1 MPAHAEAGKNT
12 KNAAESNV
20 NLSTAEPPYLF
31 RGIIRMN
38 IKGFLFSTVEA
49 AIKKAGRKDLALI
62 FSEVPATAAAV
73 FTTSSVKAAPV
84 LLSRDHIAGGSA
96 QAIIV
101 NSGNANAC
109 TGEQGLKDAQ
119 ETSQLVARALGLDTT
134 AVQVCS
140 TGVIGVQMP
149 MEKVRTAITP
159 LVDGL
164 SSGTL
169 DDVAQAI
176 MTTDTFPK
184 MEAHSGQAGG
194 FSYTVAGIAKGAG
207 MIMPNMATM
216 LSFII
221 TDAAIEPAFLQQTF
235 RRSVDNSFN
244 AITVD
249 GDMSTNDTCLIMAN
263 GTAGNPVIKEGSQE
277 GDTFSA
283 ILSEILLSLAKQIVK
298 DGEGATKFVEI
309 RVNGAKDDAD
319 AKRAAM
325 AIANSSLV
333 KTAFFGQDANWGR
346 IFAAVGYSGAKVDQ
360 SLLSLSFDDVC
371 MAKNGIFAGGDAE
384 ARGTEILKRK
394 EFTVSV
400 DLGLGLGTATVYT
413 SDLTHEYISINAD
426 YRS

>member
-1 MPAHAEAGKNT
+1 
-12 KNAAESNV
+12 
-20 NLSTAEPPYLF
+20 
-31 RGIIRMN
+31 MN
-38 IKGFLFSTVEA
+38 IIGFSFSTVEA
-49 AIKKAGRKDLALI
+49 AIKKPGRKDLALI
-62 FSEVPATAAAV
+62 YSEVPATAAAV

-84 LLSRDHIAGGSA
+84 LVSREHIAGGSA
-96 QAIIV
+96 QALVV

-109 TGEQGLKDAQ
+109 TGDLGMVVAR
-119 ETSQLVARALGLDTT
+119 ETALLVANALGIDAAT
-134 AVQVCS
+134 VQVCS

-149 MEKVRTAITP
+149 MGRIRTAIP
-159 LVDGL
+159 ALIDGL

-169 DDVAQAI
+169 DDIAQAI

-184 MEAHSGQAGG
+184 MEARSGQAGG
-194 FSYTVAGIAKGAG
+194 VSYTVAGIAKGAG

-221 TDAAIEPAFLQQTF
+221 TDAAVEPGFLQASF
-235 RRSVDNSFN
+235 RKGVDRSFN
-244 AITVD
+244 VITVD

-263 GTAGNPVIKEGSQE
+263 GMAGNPTITEGSPE
-277 GDTFSA
+277 GNGFAELLDDV
-283 ILSEILLSLAKQIVK
+283 LLSLAKQIVK
-298 DGEGATKFVEI
+298 DGEGATKFVGI
-309 RVNGAKDDAD
+309 RVSGAKDDAD

-346 IFAAVGYSGAKVDQ
+346 IFAAVGYSGAEVDQ
-360 SLLSLSFDDVC
+360 SRLSLRFDDVT
-371 MAKNGIFAGGDAE
+371 MARNGVFAGEDAE
-384 ARGTEILKRK
+384 ARGTEVLKQN

-400 DLGLGLGTATVYT
+400 DLGIGTGTATIYT

>member
-1 MPAHAEAGKNT
+1 MNIIGF
-12 KNAAESNV
+12 SF
-20 NLSTAEPPYLF
+20 STA
-31 RGIIRMN
+31 
-38 IKGFLFSTVEA
+38 EA
-49 AIKKAGRKDLALI
+49 AIKKPGRKDLALI

-84 LLSRDHIAGGSA
+84 LVSREHIAGGTA
-96 QAIIV
+96 QALIV

-109 TGEQGLKDAQ
+109 TGETGMVVAR
-119 ETSQLVARALGLDTT
+119 ETARLVADGLGIAVE

-149 MEKVRTAITP
+149 MKRIEEALP
-159 LVDGL
+159 ALVDGL

-169 DDVAQAI
+169 DDIAQAI

-184 MEAHSGQAGG
+184 MEAGSGVAGG
-194 FSYTVAGIAKGAG
+194 VSYTIAGIAKGAG

-221 TDAAIEPAFLQQTF
+221 TDAAVEPGFLDSAFRTAVN
-235 RRSVDNSFN
+235 RSFN

-249 GDMSTNDTCLIMAN
+249 GDMSTNDTCLVMAN
-263 GTAGNPVIKEGSQE
+263 GMANNPVITEGSAE
-277 GDTFSA
+277 GNTFAA
-283 ILSEILLSLAKQIVK
+283 ILNDVLLSLAKQIVK

-309 RVNGAKDDAD
+309 RVSGAKDDAD

-346 IFAAVGYSGAKVDQ
+346 IFAAIGYSGAEVDQ
-360 SLLSLSFDDVC
+360 SRLSLSFDAVC
-371 MAKNGIFAGGDAE
+371 MAKDGIFAGDDAE
-384 ARGTEILKRK
+384 TRGTEVLKQK
-394 EFTVSV
+394 EFTVAV
-400 DLGLGLGTATVYT
+400 DMGIGTGCATVYT

>member
-1 MPAHAEAGKNT
+1 
-12 KNAAESNV
+12 
-20 NLSTAEPPYLF
+20 
-31 RGIIRMN
+31 MN
-38 IKGFLFSTVEA
+38 IIGFSFSTVEA

-62 FSEVPATAAAV
+62 YSEVPAAAAAV

-84 LLSRDHIAGGSA
+84 LVSREHIASGSA
-96 QAIIV
+96 RALVV

-109 TGEQGLKDAQ
+109 TGEPGM
-119 ETSQLVARALGLDTT
+119 LVARETALLVATGLGIDAE

-149 MEKVRTAITP
+149 MGRVRAAIP
-159 LVDGL
+159 ALIDGL

-169 DDVAQAI
+169 DDIAQAI

-184 MEAHSGQAGG
+184 MEARSGEAGG
-194 FSYTVAGIAKGAG
+194 VSYAVAGIAKGAG

-221 TDAAIEPAFLQQTF
+221 TDAAVEPGFLQKAF
-235 RRSVDNSFN
+235 RSGVESSFN
-244 AITVD
+244 VITVD

-263 GTAGNPVIKEGSQE
+263 GMAGNPLITEGSPE
-277 GDTFSA
+277 GVAFATLLNDV
-283 ILSEILLSLAKQIVK
+283 LLSLAKQIVK

-309 RVNGAKDDAD
+309 RVDSAKDDAD

-346 IFAAVGYSGAKVDQ
+346 IFAAVGYSGAEIDQ
-360 SLLSLSFDDVC
+360 SRMSLRFDDVT
-371 MAKNGIFAGGDAE
+371 MARNGVFAGEDAE
-384 ARGTEILKRK
+384 ARGTEVLKQR

-400 DLGLGLGTATVYT
+400 DLGIGTGTATVYT

>member
-1 MPAHAEAGKNT
+1 
-12 KNAAESNV
+12 
-20 NLSTAEPPYLF
+20 
-31 RGIIRMN
+31 MN
-38 IKGFLFSTVEA
+38 IIGFSFSTVEA
-49 AIKKAGRKDLALI
+49 AIKKSGRKDLALI
-62 FSEVPATAAAV
+62 FSEVPAAAAAV

-84 LLSRDHIAGGSA
+84 LVSSEHIAGGIA
-96 QAIIV
+96 QALVV

-109 TGEQGLKDAQ
+109 TGEPGMVVAR
-119 ETSQLVARALGLDTT
+119 ETSHLVASSLGIDD
-134 AVQVCS
+134 ASVQVCS

-149 MEKVRTAITP
+149 MGRIRTAIP
-159 LVDGL
+159 ALVDGL

-169 DDVAQAI
+169 DDIAQAI

-184 MEAHSGQAGG
+184 MEARSGEAGG
-194 FSYTVAGIAKGAG
+194 VSYAVAGIAKGAG

-221 TDAAIEPAFLQQTF
+221 TDAAVEPAFLQKSF
-235 RRSVDNSFN
+235 RKGVGSSFN

-263 GTAGNPVIKEGSQE
+263 GMARNPLITEGSPE
-277 GDTFSA
+277 GNAFAELLNDV
-283 ILSEILLSLAKQIVK
+283 LLSLAKQIVK

-309 RVNGAKDDAD
+309 RVSGAKDDSD

-346 IFAAVGYSGAKVDQ
+346 IFAAVGYSGAEVDQ
-360 SLLSLSFDDVC
+360 SRLSLRFDDVI
-371 MAKNGIFAGGDAE
+371 MARNGVFAGEDAE
-384 ARGTEILKRK
+384 ARGTEVLKQK

-400 DLGLGLGTATVYT
+400 DLGNGTGTATVYT